1 MRSFAL
7 ALIAFGLP
15 CSILGFAVDREVMQI
30 VSYLGLEAAN
40 AESVSMNAEW
50 LQSSF
55 WFAPLMLWGGV
66 APLAVGALLVS
77 FTLFFRD

>member
-1 MRSFAL
+1 MRSFSL

-15 CSILGFAVDREVMQI
+15 CSILGFALDRELLQMI
-30 VSYLGLEAAN
+30 SYLGSEAAN
-40 AESVSMNAEW
+40 AESVSMTVEW
-50 LQSSF
+50 IESSY
-55 WFAPLMLWGGV
+55 WFAPFILWGGV